1 MRMGA
6 QLTQDT
12 RICMCMA
19 ARTGHTCLHVHGSA
33 AHPGHTCL
41 HAHGSAAHTGHTCL
55 HVHGSTAHTGHT
67 RLHVLGSTAGEDGTW
82 VFLPGDWGRMVTA
95 RPWKAEVL

>member
-19 ARTGHTCLHVHGSA
+19 AQLAQDTRVCMCMAVQLTQD
-33 AHPGHTCL
+33 
-41 HAHGSAAHTGHTCL
+41 
-55 HVHGSTAHTGHT
+55 T
-67 RLHVLGSTAGEDGTW
+67 RLHVLGSTAGGDGTW